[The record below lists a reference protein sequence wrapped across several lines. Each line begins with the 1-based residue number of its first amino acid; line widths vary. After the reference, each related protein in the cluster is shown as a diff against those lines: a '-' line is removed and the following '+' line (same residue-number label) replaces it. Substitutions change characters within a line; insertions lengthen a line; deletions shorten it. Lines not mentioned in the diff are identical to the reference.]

1 MLPTPPS
8 ELDNGHSNTTK
19 KDGKNIST
27 GSIVAIAVV
36 SVVVSTVLLALG
48 YAVSRRRKAYQ
59 SFASENGYFSVSRR
73 PRRPYGTASP
83 DDATDDLTASSGS
96 LRFDFRAIKAATSN
110 FHKSNKLGHGGAN

>member
-83 DDATDDLTASSGS
+83 DDGKNTC
-96 LRFDFRAIKAATSN
+96 LRFRDVN
-110 FHKSNKLGHGGAN
+110 VPWKLYSITVYLCSYG